1 MFACY
6 EHEDDNTKKNNMEY
20 VVLLGEDSSN
30 IDKFPIADIMVIDG
44 EFYSNEDLKYLRD
57 KGAKEIFS
65 YLNIGSIENFRDYYE
80 EYSEYILGEYENWP
94 DEGWIDVSNEK
105 WQKFVIE
112 RAQTLAKKGFDG
124 FFVDNTDIYYQ
135 YQNKEIYQGLVEILK
150 NLKNF
155 DKEVIINGGDTF
167 VQKYIKSGNDKIF
180 DGVNQENVYT
190 LYDFSKKEYN
200 VNSVEDREYWHEYLE
215 FVSENGYDV
224 FVLEYATDIKI
235 IKGAIEFCESN
246 GWICYISDNIE
257 LKINNKI

>member
-150 NLKNF
+150 NLKDF
-155 DKEVIINGGDTF
+155 DKKVIINGGDTF
-167 VQKYIKSGNDKIF
+167 VQKYIKSGNVKIF

-190 LYDFSKKEYN
+190 IYDFSKKEYT

-246 GWICYISDNIE
+246 GWICYIADNIE